1 MLQRRAGWLW
11 AALVIPGCIGYQL
24 LVHSAI
30 MDGQPGSVRLALA
43 ALPLLALGIW
53 IARRARRKVAW
64 TLFLLGA
71 AAAVY
76 LIERETHGGVAAA
89 YGIPHAA
96 IHLSL
101 LWLFGRTLV
110 REREP
115 LITGFARRVHGTL
128 PPEMVAYTRHVTQAW
143 CVFFAAQPLISAAL
157 FIWTSLDTW
166 SIFVNVLNLPLVALM
181 FAAEYAYRVTRHRD
195 FPHASMMKGI
205 QMFTEHQSLSDHPG
219 GR

>member
-1 MLQRRAGWLW
+1 MQRRARWLW
-11 AALVIPGCIGYQL
+11 AALVVPGCIGYQL

-30 MDGQPGSVRLALA
+30 MEGQPGSVRVVLA

-53 IARRARRKVAW
+53 IARRARRKVLW
-64 TLFLLGA
+64 TLFLLAA
-71 AAAVY
+71 AAAVFV
-76 LIERETHGGVAAA
+76 IERETHSGLAAA
-89 YGIPHAA
+89 YGVPHAA

-110 REREP
+110 RGREP

-143 CVFFAAQPLISAAL
+143 CIFFAAQPLISAAL
-157 FIWTSLDTW
+157 LVWAPLATW
-166 SIFVNVLNLPLVALM
+166 SLFVNVLNFPLVVFM
-181 FAAEYAYRVTRHRD
+181 FAAEYAWRVTRHRD
-195 FPHASMMKGI
+195 FPHASIMKGV
-205 QMFTEHQSLSDHPG
+205 QMFTEHHSLSDHPG